1 MYDKEMMIQMMEDL
15 QHQASE
21 MEKNVKDMLEQEGRA
36 CGIELDKRKNARDLM
51 EELLEHQD
59 NQDDAPAMTWASD
72 WTNDMHTQAL
82 YETGADMHNHDDIE
96 WVEPLDEDHDTLPSD
111 VEPIM
116 DDEHEENK

>member
-1 MYDKEMMIQMMEDL
+1 
-15 QHQASE
+15 
-21 MEKNVKDMLEQEGRA
+21 MLEQEGRA

-59 NQDDAPAMTWASD
+59 NQDDAPAMTWAYVPEDQVNYDTHASD